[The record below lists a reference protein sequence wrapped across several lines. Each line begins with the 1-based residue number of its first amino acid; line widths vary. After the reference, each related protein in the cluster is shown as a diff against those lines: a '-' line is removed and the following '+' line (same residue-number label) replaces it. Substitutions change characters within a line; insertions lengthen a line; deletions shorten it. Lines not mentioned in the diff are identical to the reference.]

1 MIINEYSNTMVVQ
14 LGTVPHHAAARVPLD
29 QQLAGVLEMAGAV
42 EDQMGQKK
50 TGEIT

>member
-1 MIINEYSNTMVVQ
+1 MVVQ
-14 LGTVPHHAAARVPLD
+14 LGTVPHHVAARVPVD
-29 QQLAGVLEMAGAV
+29 QRLAGVRKMVGAV